1 MHLWRRMSLRYT
13 CTQYQL
19 PHLFSTS
26 NYLFSPYLYN
36 CFYLEHK
43 DHPAYLSHKYLKSL
57 TFRDLELSFISGAEI
72 CSPLQT
78 LAYLCLVYCMSSKWN
93 WFGNKYGEPDRL
105 FLHGLL
111 ILCRHYE
118 PVDESKQLPGPF
130 VPGTI
135 PWISFGM
142 MLLTFGA
149 LFFMAGQKQFLG
161 LENTWCWSL
170 SSNTLTTWC
179 KELTHLKGPW
189 TWERLRA
196 GGERGNRG
204 WDGWMASLT
213 HWTRVWAN
221 SGR

>member
-13 CTQYQL
+13 CTKYKL
-19 PHLFSTS
+19 PHLFSNS

-135 PWISFGM
+135 PWISPGM
-142 MLLTFGA
+142 MLLTFGV
-149 LFFMAGQKQFLG
+149 LFLMAGKKQFLG
-161 LENTWCWSL
+161 LEDTWCWSW
-170 SSNTLTTWC
+170 SSNTLATWC
-179 KELTHLKGPW
+179 KEPTHWKIHW
-189 TWERLRA
+189 CWERLKA
-196 GGERGNRG
+196 GGEGGGRG
-204 WDGWMASLT
+204 WDG
-213 HWTRVWAN
+213 
-221 SGR
+221 